1 MGTITYGSFRVDFL
15 HDKEKKRMKEDS
27 LFLNI
32 YDFWSL
38 HRSSFMRS
46 EFSFEPKL
54 ARLELNIIKKWKKTN
69 ELSIVNVFI
78 RKVKKGDSIFNP
90 EKYLN
95 GGNGTLFPGFAVVE
109 IGIREELFREISVF
123 KPRTN

>member
-1 MGTITYGSFRVDFL
+1 MGTITYGSFRVGFL
-15 HDKEKKRMKEDS
+15 HDKEKKRIKEDS

-95 GGNGTLFPGFAVVE
+95 GRNGTLFPGFAVME
-109 IGIREELFREISVF
+109 IGIREE
-123 KPRTN
+123 